1 MCVCVCV
8 CVYIYIYI
16 YNFLCV
22 KIALSVTDKRAK
34 MLMISDFL
42 YQPTPHHPDPHIQLT
57 LVISTSLI
65 SNNRL
70 SRSDNLVP
78 A

>member
-1 MCVCVCV
+1 MSMDLVQES
-8 CVYIYIYI
+8 
-16 YNFLCV
+16 
-22 KIALSVTDKRAK
+22 KQEVTKV
-34 MLMISDFL
+34 ISL
-42 YQPTPHHPDPHIQLT
+42 VTVAEKKQQLT

-70 SRSDNLVP
+70 SRSENLAP

>member
-1 MCVCVCV
+1 MCVSVGTQTDKKINKQINKKKKKMV
-8 CVYIYIYI
+8 SVYIYNGLDIGLYSL
-16 YNFLCV
+16 YN
-22 KIALSVTDKRAK
+22 
-34 MLMISDFL
+34 
-42 YQPTPHHPDPHIQLT
+42 IQLT

-70 SRSDNLVP
+70 SRSENLVP

>member
-1 MCVCVCV
+1 MSEGTSSHVEAPYHVILV
-8 CVYIYIYI
+8 
-16 YNFLCV
+16 
-22 KIALSVTDKRAK
+22 
-34 MLMISDFL
+34 
-42 YQPTPHHPDPHIQLT
+42 QLT

-70 SRSDNLVP
+70 SRSENLVP